1 MCCLVS
7 STATLWV
14 LQQLVVMSMLT
25 TAQQVCLPLRLAL
38 RPPELPHLE
47 VKGPLEV
54 AQAQAEQ
61 RQVCS
66 AETSGSWL
74 CCCNAI
80 IPVFLGASLCV

>member
-1 MCCLVS
+1 MLLGEQHSDPLGLAAAGGDVHVDHCAAGLPA
-7 STATLWV
+7 STIG
-14 LQQLVVMSMLT
+14 
-25 TAQQVCLPLRLAL
+25 L

-80 IPVFLGASLCV
+80 IPYS

>member
-14 LQQLVVMSMLT
+14 LQQLVVMFDHC
-25 TAQQVCLPLRLAL
+25 AAGLPASTIGL

-80 IPVFLGASLCV
+80 IPYS